1 MNDPHFVR
9 GVQRIDDLPGDVK
22 HHRQREAATG
32 GAPQPFLERLTIDQ
46 LHHERQHAVLFL
58 EAVDRGDV
66 WMVEGREDSR
76 LPLEPRHALRVC
88 HEGRWQ
94 RLQGDV
100 PAQNHIVRPIHLPHP
115 AGAER
120 AVNLVRTD
128 PAAGLEGHRL
138 PAAFADDAERLPWF
152 EREAR
157 TMDDMLPDDS
167 PY

>member
-100 PAQNHIVRPIHLPHP
+100 PAQNHIVGPIHLPHP

-120 AVNLVRTD
+120 RDDFIGAETCASGQGHALASGTTDSYRRKLVQCPRCLT
-128 PAAGLEGHRL
+128 LV
-138 PAAFADDAERLPWF
+138 
-152 EREAR
+152 
-157 TMDDMLPDDS
+157 
-167 PY
+167 